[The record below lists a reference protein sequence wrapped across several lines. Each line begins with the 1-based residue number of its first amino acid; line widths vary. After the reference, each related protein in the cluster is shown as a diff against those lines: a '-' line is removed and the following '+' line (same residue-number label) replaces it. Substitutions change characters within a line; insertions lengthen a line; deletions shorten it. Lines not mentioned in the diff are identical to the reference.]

1 VGSVELSIVLVALS
15 TDHRPRPSTVT

>member
-1 VGSVELSIVLVALS
+1 VGSVGLSIVLVALS